1 MSQTISKHI
10 GEGFGKGELYAALA
24 YDESDAFGGMKI
36 KGICFTDDASFVLGT
51 TTTTA
56 ATKITLEFDKTTTGI
71 GQFNMGSVS
80 VPMVLNTNP
89 GATVVAGTINITHS
103 AGAGNCDD
111 LMGLYVKTHI
121 SGDGDSGLTSVPIG
135 ARAYVYDAAVDEVY
149 GVQSHARHR
158 GTATVSGS
166 MFAGSFKLNLGT
178 PSGAAAA
185 DDFTVTDN
193 IGALWLIATAEQNNV
208 DVTGNYVVAKIDV
221 EGNCKG
227 IDAILDINNSGASTT
242 TIFDIAGGTATYLM
256 VVGSS
261 DSCVST
267 EETGG
272 TAKTLVIKIGDT
284 AYYINAYP
292 GT

>member
-1 MSQTISKHI
+1 MTTITKHI
-10 GEGFGKGELYAALA
+10 GEGFGRGELYDILSGEINIEGIGLV
-24 YDESDAFGGMKI
+24 DGGVI
-36 KGICFTDDASFVLGT
+36 TLGT

-56 ATKITLEFDKTTTGI
+56 ATKVTLEFDETTTGI

-89 GATVVAGTINITHS
+89 GTTVVGGTINITHS
-103 AGAGNCDD
+103 AGDGDCTD

-178 PSGAAAA
+178 PSGAAGA

-193 IGALWLIATAEQNNV
+193 IGALWLIATAAQSDV
-208 DVTGNYVVAKIDV
+208 DVSGNYVVAKVDV

-227 IDAILDINNSGASTT
+227 VDAVFDINNSGASTG
-242 TIFDIAGGTATYLM
+242 TIFDISGGSATYLAKITGSTF
-256 VVGSS
+256 VEEADVTSGKSCIRGVRCVFGSTVGLIPFYE
-261 DSCVST
+261 D
-267 EETGG
+267 
-272 TAKTLVIKIGDT
+272 
-284 AYYINAYP
+284 
-292 GT
+292 